1 MKQLLVISFFFSIL
15 SSSCFGPDIRFV
27 TPQPE
32 HLDEFKS
39 IPAKFQGLFVIEKD
53 TIEVTEYTINNDSI
67 NSEYLVV
74 KGWGNYLF
82 VNIFENGFYKMSCGK
97 LTSFWNHERLSIKYF
112 SSSALDFDESFSVK
126 ELIANEKYSIIDIDT
141 INGYFILDNVSVNQ
155 FQHLLNNANSQ
166 DVIRISK
173 Q

>member
-1 MKQLLVISFFFSIL
+1 
-15 SSSCFGPDIRFV
+15 
-27 TPQPE
+27 
-32 HLDEFKS
+32 
-39 IPAKFQGLFVIEKD
+39 
-53 TIEVTEYTINNDSI
+53 
-67 NSEYLVV
+67 
-74 KGWGNYLF
+74 
-82 VNIFENGFYKMSCGK
+82 MSCGK